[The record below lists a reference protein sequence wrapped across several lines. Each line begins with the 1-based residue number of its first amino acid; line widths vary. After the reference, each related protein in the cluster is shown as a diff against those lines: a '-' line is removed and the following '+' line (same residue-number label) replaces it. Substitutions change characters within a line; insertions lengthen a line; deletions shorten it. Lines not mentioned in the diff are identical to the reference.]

1 MNRKLFLF
9 ACLFLCSINLML
21 AQTQTVSG
29 SIVDAE
35 NGMPLPGVNVIEKGT
50 SNGVSSDFD
59 GMFSIEINEG
69 STLQFSMLG
78 YIAQEVKPDGSE
90 IQIKLAP
97 DTQALDEVVV
107 TALGIKRE
115 QKSLGYA
122 LQEVGGEELV
132 ESRES
137 NLANAFT
144 GKVAGLNVVRGS
156 GGPASSSKIVLR
168 GNNSLT
174 GDNQP
179 LIVVDGVPMDNFTG
193 AENNDYFNPSRDT
206 GNGLGDIDPENI
218 ESMSVLK
225 GASAA
230 ALYGSRAGNG
240 VILITT
246 KSGKAQ
252 EGLGI
257 TYNVNL
263 GFEELFLTPDM
274 QSSFAQGTN
283 NIYGEE
289 STLSWGPKIEGQLVT
304 DYNGQEVPLR
314 AYDNVGNFFNTGV
327 SLNQSLSFSQKV
339 NNTSVYS
346 SVSYLDNESM
356 IPGAELNRTNLL
368 TRATTTFG
376 PNERWTTDVKVQ
388 YMNNKATNRPLGG
401 DNRSNAF
408 FTMYKLPSSVD
419 IRDFKNPKDEFGKM
433 TWFNADQVN
442 PYWNAK
448 YNTNTDS
455 RDRFLLNGS
464 LKYEFADWLTG
475 EIKGGSDMYTTSTEK
490 KVYDGSPIVDN
501 GIYSL
506 GKRTFME
513 NNFSALFT
521 ARKDDILGNFGVS
534 GSLGGNLMHRKSS
547 RLEAYVGELEVPDFF
562 SINNGVERATVE
574 EGSTEYKINSIYGTF
589 QLNYD
594 GYLFLDL
601 TGRNDWSSS
610 LSKENRSFFYPSV
623 STSVVLNDLI
633 KDTGGEM
640 PGWITFSKLR
650 ASYAEVGNDLDP
662 YQLYNSY
669 YLGKNSNDKTLA
681 GRNNV
686 LYNPD
691 LQSEL
696 IKSWEAGFDLR
707 FLDNRIGLDF
717 SWYKTNATRQL
728 IEIDLN
734 PLSGYSKKKVNAGD
748 IQNQGIEVMLNA
760 TILDN
765 PEGLSWSTNVNFS
778 KNENTLN
785 ELTPDLDRYSLGGYD
800 NVEIIAEAGSGY
812 GNIYGTKFRRVEDQN
827 SPYFGK
833 LILNESGLP
842 LESDG
847 DLVYLGNQQ
856 PDALVGWNNSFKWK
870 RFNFSFLIDGR
881 FGGEIFSGTNA
892 AMQLQ
897 GTAAKTV
904 VNGQR
909 EDFVVDGVIDVT
921 PEGASENVYQENQAV
936 VSHQNYWEAVAGVG
950 NLGITEANIYDATNI
965 RLRNINL
972 SYDLPEKWV
981 DVLAL
986 TKAKVGLSA
995 NNVWM
1000 IDSNMNG
1007 IDPESVFATGTNA
1020 TGFENGSSPTSR
1032 SYFFNVSLSF

>member
-1 MNRKLFLF
+1 
-9 ACLFLCSINLML
+9 ML
-21 AQTQTVSG
+21 AQEKTVSG
-29 SIVDAE
+29 TVIDTEGA
-35 NGMPLPGVNVIEKGT
+35 MPLPGVTILEKGT
-50 SNGVSSDFD
+50 SNGVSTDFD
-59 GMFSIEINEG
+59 GNYSITVAEDATLVFTMIGYKKQEISVAG
-69 STLQFSMLG
+69 KTTIDVSLG
-78 YIAQEVKPDGSE
+78 V
-90 IQIKLAP
+90 
-97 DTQALDEVVV
+97 DTEALDEVVV

-122 LQEVGGEELV
+122 LQEVGGEELI

-246 KSGKAQ
+246 KSGTAQ

-263 GFEELFLTPDM
+263 GFEDLFLKPDM
-274 QSSFAQGTN
+274 QSSFAQGSN
-283 NIYGEE
+283 NIYNAE
-289 STLSWGPKIEGQLVT
+289 STLSWGPKIEGQTVT
-304 DYNGQEVPLR
+304 DYTGEEVPLR
-314 AYDNVGNFFNTGV
+314 AYNNVENFFDTGV
-327 SLNQSLSFSQKV
+327 SLNQSLSFSQKI

-346 SVSYLDNESM
+346 SVSYLDDESM

-388 YMNNKATNRPLGG
+388 YMNNKAINRPLGG
-401 DNRSNAF
+401 ANVSNAF
-408 FTMYKLPSSVD
+408 LTMYLLPRSVD
-419 IRDFKNPKDEFGKM
+419 ITDFSTPKDEFGNM
-433 TWFNADQVN
+433 TWYNSSNQVN

-448 YNTNTDS
+448 YNTNKDS

-464 LKYEFADWLTG
+464 VKYEFADWLTG

-501 GIYSL
+501 GQYSL

-534 GSLGGNLMHRKSS
+534 GNLGGNLMHRKSS
-547 RLEAYVGELEVPDFF
+547 KLESNVGELEVPDFF
-562 SINNGVERATVE
+562 SINNGVDRPNVT
-574 EGSTEYKINSIYGTF
+574 EGSTEYKINSLYGTV

-610 LSKENRSFFYPSV
+610 LSEDNRSFFYPSV
-623 STSVVLNDLI
+623 STSIVLNDLI

-669 YLGKNSNDKTLA
+669 YLGKNSNDETIA
-681 GRNNV
+681 GRRNT
-686 LYNPD
+686 LFNPD

-734 PLSGYSKKKVNAGD
+734 PLSGYLRKKVNAGD
-748 IQNQGIEVMLNA
+748 IENQGIEVMLNA

-765 PEGLSWSTNVNFS
+765 PEGLSWSTNINFS

-785 ELTPDLDRYSLGGYD
+785 ELTPDLDRYKLGGYD

-827 SPYFGK
+827 SPYFGE
-833 LILNESGLP
+833 LILDESGLP
-842 LESDG
+842 LETDESF
-847 DLVYLGNQQ
+847 YLGNQQ
-856 PDALVGWNNSFKWK
+856 PDALVGWTNSFKWK

-881 FGGEIFSGTNA
+881 FGGKIFSGTNA

-897 GTAAKTV
+897 GTANATV

-909 EDFVVDGVIDVT
+909 EEFVVDGVVDVT
-921 PEGASENVYQENQAV
+921 PEGASDRVFEENQAA

-950 NLGITEANIYDATNI
+950 NLGITEANMYDATNI

-972 SYDLPEKWV
+972 SYNLPKDWI

-986 TKAKVGLSA
+986 TKAKVGVSA
-995 NNVWM
+995 NNLWM
-1000 IDSNMNG
+1000 IDSDMNG
-1007 IDPESVFATGTNA
+1007 IDPESVYATGTNA